1 MEVGV
6 VDGGGDAGL
15 EVGAVNEVMSEDEA
29 TSGARPIDLVK
40 EEVAETVED
49 GFTIINFVSLRLVS
63 LGADNHIST
72 EID

>member
-1 MEVGV
+1 
-6 VDGGGDAGL
+6 
-15 EVGAVNEVMSEDEA
+15 MSEDEA

-49 GFTIINFVSLRLVS
+49 RFAIINFVGLGLVS